1 MLEMECEMPPQAGS
15 GPHGLNKGFDGHAIH
30 QLCPAAPT
38 DAALHRQRGYKI
50 DALARRQP
58 GAADQVVGFHPG
70 SARHRARNSPGRA
83 KTDFTAQKRA
93 DHQLNAQKH
102 ARCRASRRGGCG
114 GGVDVSVAYRGDAWC
129 IDAFL
134 AVQDPRPLRGC
145 SCWRI
150 RAELLQDSLRGN
162 ARSVIPR
169 MPSPFRWRSLDS
181 GLGLAAVDLGFDR
194 QGWITDFAY
203 VDLLGAAFVELPQ

>member
-1 MLEMECEMPPQAGS
+1 MIELLKQAAEQLQMQYLMLEVECEMPPQAES

-83 KTDFTAQKRA
+83 KQTLLRKNVRITSSMRKSMLDAERLGVEVVAGELMSALPTAA
-93 DHQLNAQKH
+93 MPG
-102 ARCRASRRGGCG
+102 AS
-114 GGVDVSVAYRGDAWC
+114 
-129 IDAFL
+129 
-134 AVQDPRPLRGC
+134 
-145 SCWRI
+145 
-150 RAELLQDSLRGN
+150 
-162 ARSVIPR
+162 
-169 MPSPFRWRSLDS
+169 MPS
-181 GLGLAAVDLGFDR
+181 
-194 QGWITDFAY
+194 
-203 VDLLGAAFVELPQ
+203 